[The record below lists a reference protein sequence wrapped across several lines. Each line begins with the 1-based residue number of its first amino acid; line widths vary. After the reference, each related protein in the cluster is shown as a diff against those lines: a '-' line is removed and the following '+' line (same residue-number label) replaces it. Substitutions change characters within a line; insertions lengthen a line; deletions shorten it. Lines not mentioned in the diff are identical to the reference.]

1 MGETIK
7 MFNQL
12 NSISTNLYIN
22 GVLLDY
28 NTTCLLKLYNF
39 PFRSCEGNGFVC
51 ATGITVY

>member
-7 MFNQL
+7 MSKQL

-51 ATGITVY
+51 ATGTTVY